1 MNTHFSI
8 QEHRDGWYRLTAE
21 MAQKVTFLV
30 CECETLEL
38 ASYMAQMLN
47 ASPKSLQQQIMAS

>member
-8 QEHRDGWYRLTAE
+8 QEHQDGWYRLTAE

-30 CECETLEL
+30 CQCETREL
-38 ASYMAQMLN
+38 ASYMAKILN
-47 ASPKSLQQQIMAS
+47 AAPKNLQRQIMAS